1 MNFFNNIEYFK
12 KANSLKIKWFFT
24 ILLSTFFLMIT
35 VYFFYYIFT
44 PSDSGKVKEI
54 KNSWEFYLKN
64 EPDFRFDSHYISYL
78 PTVERNETFV
88 METILKEEMDDSN
101 LVIRGNNQWIKVY
114 LNDQLLY
121 DRTNEQD
128 QLHPGL
134 SLAVIDLPTHYAG
147 EHLKIEVT
155 SPYENYSGIP
165 PKVYVGN
172 TGPIISFIFSQS
184 VPQVVTMI
192 IAIFLGIGILV
203 YAIFKLY
210 KKKTLD
216 ISLIILS
223 CFALVLGFES
233 ISEDILSG
241 ILFEPIVHSILS
253 DTFTILTS
261 VFLVLYYLSRMKHYQ
276 KIYGLFCFLQV
287 SIQIGVL
294 IYSLMTVGEL
304 TELMPIVN
312 AVSVIST
319 LVTSLVCVGEAY
331 RNNRFFI
338 ACTPWIVLIAI
349 FHCMLYIQP
358 SLGIY
363 NANINWSTILF
374 MIILIIIICYNII
387 EYIISFD
394 KHQRTVNFLK
404 TKSDLL
410 EQHYDQLRDHIQE
423 ISTLRTEF
431 IQTMENLEHL
441 VKEEETDEVQ
451 NYVQTIL
458 TNARN
463 FEFIFSYSSHQL
475 TNLILARYQE
485 IASKRNIKV
494 KFQAE
499 LPEVLTVNDDDL
511 TQILIHVLEH
521 SFRETHAIEDP
532 THRKIYLSMQ
542 EKENQLLIRCEHSA
556 NYETNLFSQ
565 GITENFAEQEQFDLK
580 IIQDVAE
587 RYAGTLTQEKD
598 SQVDRLI
605 IQLTKTNPKKSI

>member
-24 ILLSTFFLMIT
+24 ILLSTLFLMIT

-64 EPDFRFDSHYISYL
+64 EPDFRFDSNYISYL

-276 KIYGLFCFLQV
+276 KIYGLFCFL
-287 SIQIGVL
+287 
-294 IYSLMTVGEL
+294 
-304 TELMPIVN
+304 
-312 AVSVIST
+312 
-319 LVTSLVCVGEAY
+319 
-331 RNNRFFI
+331 
-338 ACTPWIVLIAI
+338 CT
-349 FHCMLYIQP
+349 F
-358 SLGIY
+358 
-363 NANINWSTILF
+363 
-374 MIILIIIICYNII
+374 
-387 EYIISFD
+387 
-394 KHQRTVNFLK
+394 
-404 TKSDLL
+404 
-410 EQHYDQLRDHIQE
+410 
-423 ISTLRTEF
+423 
-431 IQTMENLEHL
+431 
-441 VKEEETDEVQ
+441 
-451 NYVQTIL
+451 
-458 TNARN
+458 
-463 FEFIFSYSSHQL
+463 
-475 TNLILARYQE
+475 
-485 IASKRNIKV
+485 
-494 KFQAE
+494 
-499 LPEVLTVNDDDL
+499 
-511 TQILIHVLEH
+511 
-521 SFRETHAIEDP
+521 
-532 THRKIYLSMQ
+532 
-542 EKENQLLIRCEHSA
+542 
-556 NYETNLFSQ
+556 
-565 GITENFAEQEQFDLK
+565 
-580 IIQDVAE
+580 
-587 RYAGTLTQEKD
+587 
-598 SQVDRLI
+598 
-605 IQLTKTNPKKSI
+605 